1 MVFKPLFLLL
11 PYTFFLEKMSNNQIL
26 NLSLNSEIF
35 RGGQQFSEFHHT
47 KLKFKILT
55 VFTVQGVAQWAKRL
69 ENQKPAFLKGDTF
82 GSDLSHNL
90 AVEFS
95 PS

>member
-1 MVFKPLFLLL
+1 M
-11 PYTFFLEKMSNNQIL
+11 
-26 NLSLNSEIF
+26 SLNSEIF

-47 KLKFKILT
+47 ELIFKILT

-69 ENQKPAFLKGDTF
+69 ENQKLAFLKGGTF

>member
-1 MVFKPLFLLL
+1 ML
-11 PYTFFLEKMSNNQIL
+11 NNQIL

-69 ENQKPAFLKGDTF
+69 ENQKLAFLKGGTF